1 MELVLSLDGGRTFP
15 VRITRELDREA
26 RSLVLTVPALPALHA
41 RLALRGGD
49 SGEPADENILLVS
62 EDFSIKADPDRSLE
76 PALFVRGEWRTR
88 EALPGGENPALPD
101 PARFDGGSPTVQP
114 AGVRLAAGPPRPR
127 PPGASRPI
135 GAPSSLEGAPVEASE
150 TSPPLLPRAPADAPR
165 RE

>member
-15 VRITRELDREA
+15 VRITRDLGRET

-49 SGEPADENILLVS
+49 AGEPTDEDILLVS
-62 EDFSIKADPDRSLE
+62 EDFSIHADPDQSLE

-101 PARFDGGSPTVQP
+101 PATFDEGSPTVQA
-114 AGVRLAAGPPRPR
+114 AGIRLAACPPRPR
-127 PPGASRPI
+127 PPAASRPAE
-135 GAPSSLEGAPVEASE
+135 APSSLEGAPVEAPE
-150 TSPPLLPRAPADAPR
+150 GSPPLLSRAPADAPR